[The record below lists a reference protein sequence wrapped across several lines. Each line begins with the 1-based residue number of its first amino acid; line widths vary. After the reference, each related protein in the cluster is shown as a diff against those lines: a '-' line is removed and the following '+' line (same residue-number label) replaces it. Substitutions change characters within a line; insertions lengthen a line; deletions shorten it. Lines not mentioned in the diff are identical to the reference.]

1 MCPFYDIISHMNY
14 KSKDLK
20 EMASAVRAW
29 ALYAIRTAAS
39 GHIGIVLGAADVVTV
54 VFANFLRRGRDRFV
68 MSAGHGSAL
77 LYSVLKLAGYDI
89 GDMESFRKV
98 GGLPGHPE
106 YGIDGVDATTGPL
119 GQGVGNAVGM
129 ALAAKVKNTD
139 SRVYCLCSDG
149 DLMEGVAQESIAFAG
164 RYKLNNLVLLWDDNG
179 VSIDGDAQ
187 TDMDMPARM
196 TAAGWRVMSV
206 DGHDFAQ
213 IGRALEGSKRS
224 DVPVF
229 IQCVT
234 QIGQGASVA
243 GTNKAHGFGVSDSE
257 LMQLVQKFIS
267 PCGDNLWR
275 NVAMEQLPVVG
286 TDVDYRLPHAV
297 LSDVPE
303 KISTRELSGMYLNS
317 LIQAGA
323 DIVGGSAD
331 LGGSTNVR
339 VSASRDIAAND
350 FSGNYINFGVREG
363 AMAAILNGM
372 ALSGMRVF
380 GSTFLVFSDYMRP
393 AMRLSALMGVPVV
406 YVLTHD
412 SVAVGEDGPTHQ
424 PIEQLPSLRMIPNM
438 NVFRPCNGAE
448 VIYAWR
454 RALTEKARPSCIV
467 LSRQKFKQYAT
478 PLGADLARGAYVV
491 RSANS
496 ARVRATIVAT
506 GGEVPLAIAVAEK
519 LGNGVQVV
527 SMPSVA
533 DFRAQSPEYKQQ
545 ILRGFVIAIEAAAS
559 APWFEFAD
567 AVVGIDR
574 FGLSGD
580 ADAVC
585 SALGFDVDA
594 IVADIESKLK

>member
-1 MCPFYDIISHMNY
+1 MNY
-14 KSKDLK
+14 NSKDLK
-20 EMASAVRAW
+20 EMANSVRAW
-29 ALYAIRTAAS
+29 ALHAIRNAGS
-39 GHIGIVLGAADVVTV
+39 GHIGVVLGAADIITV
-54 VFANFLRRGRDRFV
+54 VYANFLRRGRDRFV

-77 LYSVLKLAGYDI
+77 LYSVLKLVGYNV
-89 GDMESFRKV
+89 GDMETFRKI

-106 YGIDGVDATTGPL
+106 YGIDGVEATTGPL

-129 ALAAKVKNTD
+129 ALAEKINKTD
-139 SRVYCLCSDG
+139 AYVYCLCSDG
-149 DLMEGVAQESIAFAG
+149 DLMEGVAQEAIALAG
-164 RYKLNNLVLLWDDNG
+164 RYKLNNLVLMWDDNG
-179 VSIDGDAQ
+179 ISIDGRAL
-187 TDMDMPARM
+187 TDVDVPARM
-196 TAAGWRVMSV
+196 VAAGWKVLSV
-206 DGHDFAQ
+206 DGHDYVR
-213 IGRALEGSKRS
+213 INRALENAKKS

-229 IQCVT
+229 VQCKT
-234 QIGQGASVA
+234 EIGQGTSVA
-243 GTNKAHGFGVSDSE
+243 GTSKAHGFGVGDAE

-267 PCGDNLWR
+267 VCGDELWR
-275 NVAMEQLPVVG
+275 NVAMEQMPVVSG
-286 TDVDYRLPHAV
+286 ETKYELPHVALPAV
-297 LSDVPE
+297 AD
-303 KISTRELSGMYLNS
+303 KISTRELSGLYLDA
-317 LIQAGA
+317 LLRAGGNV
-323 DIVGGSAD
+323 IGGSAD
-331 LGGSTNVR
+331 LGGSTGVH
-339 VSASRDIAAND
+339 VDEMHDAAAND

-372 ALSGMRVF
+372 ALSGLRVF

-448 VIYAWR
+448 VVYAWR

-478 PLGADLARGAYVV
+478 PLGADLARGAYVI
-491 RSANS
+491 RPANS
-496 ARVRATIVAT
+496 ARVRATIIAT
-506 GGEVPLAIAVAEK
+506 GSEVPLAIAVAEK

-545 ILRGFVIAIEAAAS
+545 ILCGFVIAIEAAAS

-567 AVVGIDR
+567 AVVGVDG
-574 FGLSGD
+574 FGMSGPGD
-580 ADAVC
+580 AVY
-585 SALGFDVDA
+585 SQMGFDVDA
-594 IVADIESKLK
+594 IVRDIQSKIK

>member
-1 MCPFYDIISHMNY
+1 MNY
-14 KSKDLK
+14 NSKDLK
-20 EMASAVRAW
+20 EMANSVRAW
-29 ALYAIRTAAS
+29 ALHAIRNAGS
-39 GHIGIVLGAADVVTV
+39 GHIGVVLGAADIITV
-54 VFANFLRRGRDRFV
+54 VYANFLRRGRDRFV

-77 LYSVLKLAGYDI
+77 LYSVLKLAGYNV
-89 GDMESFRKV
+89 GDMETFRKI

-106 YGIDGVDATTGPL
+106 YGIDGVEATTGPL

-129 ALAAKVKNTD
+129 ALAEKINKTD
-139 SRVYCLCSDG
+139 ARVYCLCSDG
-149 DLMEGVAQESIAFAG
+149 DLMEGVAQEAIALAG
-164 RYKLNNLVLLWDDNG
+164 RYKLNNLVLMWDDNG
-179 VSIDGDAQ
+179 ISIDGRAL
-187 TDMDMPARM
+187 TDVDVPARM
-196 TAAGWRVMSV
+196 VAAGWKVLSV
-206 DGHDFAQ
+206 DGHDYVR
-213 IGRALEGSKRS
+213 INRALENAKKS

-229 IQCVT
+229 VQCKT
-234 QIGQGASVA
+234 EIGQGTSVA
-243 GTNKAHGFGVSDSE
+243 GTSKAHGFGVGDAE

-267 PCGDNLWR
+267 VCGDELWR
-275 NVAMEQLPVVG
+275 NVAMEQMPVVSG
-286 TDVDYRLPHAV
+286 ETKYELPHVALPAV
-297 LSDVPE
+297 AD
-303 KISTRELSGMYLNS
+303 KISTRELSGLYLDA
-317 LIQAGA
+317 LLRAGGNV
-323 DIVGGSAD
+323 IGGSAD
-331 LGGSTNVR
+331 LGGSTGVH
-339 VSASRDIAAND
+339 VDEMHDVAAND

-372 ALSGMRVF
+372 ALSGLRVF

-448 VIYAWR
+448 VVYAWR

-478 PLGADLARGAYVV
+478 PLGADLARGAYVI
-491 RSANS
+491 RPANS
-496 ARVRATIVAT
+496 ARVRATIIAT
-506 GGEVPLAIAVAEK
+506 GSEVPLAIAVAEK

-545 ILRGFVIAIEAAAS
+545 ILCGFVIAIEAAAS

-567 AVVGIDR
+567 AVVGVDG
-574 FGLSGD
+574 FGMSGPGD
-580 ADAVC
+580 AVY
-585 SALGFDVDA
+585 SQMGFDVDA
-594 IVADIESKLK
+594 IVRDIQSKIK

>member
-1 MCPFYDIISHMNY
+1 MNY
-14 KSKDLK
+14 NSKDLK
-20 EMASAVRAW
+20 EMANSVRAW
-29 ALYAIRTAAS
+29 ALHAIRNAGS
-39 GHIGIVLGAADVVTV
+39 GHIGVVLGAADIITV
-54 VFANFLRRGRDRFV
+54 VYANFLRRGRDRFV

-77 LYSVLKLAGYDI
+77 LYSVLKLVGYNV
-89 GDMESFRKV
+89 GDMETFRKI

-106 YGIDGVDATTGPL
+106 YGIDGVEATTGPL

-129 ALAAKVKNTD
+129 ALAEKINKTD
-139 SRVYCLCSDG
+139 ACVYCLCSDG
-149 DLMEGVAQESIAFAG
+149 DLMEGVAQEAIALAG
-164 RYKLNNLVLLWDDNG
+164 RYKLNNLVLMWDDNG
-179 VSIDGDAQ
+179 ISIDGRAL
-187 TDMDMPARM
+187 TDVDVPARM
-196 TAAGWRVMSV
+196 VAAGWKVLSV
-206 DGHDFAQ
+206 DGHDYVR
-213 IGRALEGSKRS
+213 INRALENAKKS

-229 IQCVT
+229 IQCKT
-234 QIGQGASVA
+234 EIGQGTSVA
-243 GTNKAHGFGVSDSE
+243 GTSKAHGFGVGDAE

-267 PCGDNLWR
+267 VCGDELWR
-275 NVAMEQLPVVG
+275 NVAMEQMPVVSG
-286 TDVDYRLPHAV
+286 ETKYELPHVALPAV
-297 LSDVPE
+297 AD
-303 KISTRELSGMYLNS
+303 KISTRELSGLYLDA
-317 LIQAGA
+317 LLRAGGNV
-323 DIVGGSAD
+323 IGGSAD
-331 LGGSTNVR
+331 LGGSTGVH
-339 VSASRDIAAND
+339 VDEMHDVAAND

-372 ALSGMRVF
+372 ALSGLRVF

-448 VIYAWR
+448 VVYAWR

-478 PLGADLARGAYVV
+478 PLGADLASGAYVI
-491 RSANS
+491 RPANS
-496 ARVRATIVAT
+496 ARVRATIIAT
-506 GGEVPLAIAVAEK
+506 GSEVPLAIAVAEK

-545 ILRGFVIAIEAAAS
+545 ILCGFVIAIEAAAS

-567 AVVGIDR
+567 AVVGVDG
-574 FGLSGD
+574 FGMSGPGD
-580 ADAVC
+580 AVY
-585 SALGFDVDA
+585 SQMGFDVDA
-594 IVADIESKLK
+594 IVHDIQSKIK

>member
-1 MCPFYDIISHMNY
+1 MNY
-14 KSKDLK
+14 NSKDLK
-20 EMASAVRAW
+20 EMANSVRAW
-29 ALYAIRTAAS
+29 ALHAIRNAGS
-39 GHIGIVLGAADVVTV
+39 GHIGVVLGAADIITV
-54 VFANFLRRGRDRFV
+54 VYANFLRRGRDRFV

-77 LYSVLKLAGYDI
+77 LYSVLKLVGYNV
-89 GDMESFRKV
+89 GDMETFRKI

-106 YGIDGVDATTGPL
+106 YGIDGVEATTGPL

-129 ALAAKVKNTD
+129 ALAEKINKTD
-139 SRVYCLCSDG
+139 ARVYCLCSDG
-149 DLMEGVAQESIAFAG
+149 DLMEGVAQEAIALAG

-179 VSIDGDAQ
+179 ISIDGRAL
-187 TDMDMPARM
+187 TDVDVPARM
-196 TAAGWRVMSV
+196 VAAGWKVLSV
-206 DGHDFAQ
+206 DGHDYVR
-213 IGRALEGSKRS
+213 INRALENAKKS

-229 IQCVT
+229 VQCKT
-234 QIGQGASVA
+234 EIGQGTSVA
-243 GTNKAHGFGVSDSE
+243 GTSKAHGFGVGDAE

-267 PCGDNLWR
+267 VCGDELWR
-275 NVAMEQLPVVG
+275 NVAMEQMPVVSG
-286 TDVDYRLPHAV
+286 ETKYELPHVALPAV
-297 LSDVPE
+297 AD
-303 KISTRELSGMYLNS
+303 KISTRELSGLYLDA
-317 LIQAGA
+317 LLRAGGNV
-323 DIVGGSAD
+323 IGGSAD
-331 LGGSTNVR
+331 LGGSTGVH
-339 VSASRDIAAND
+339 VDEMHDVAAND

-372 ALSGMRVF
+372 ALSGLRVF

-448 VIYAWR
+448 VVYAWR

-478 PLGADLARGAYVV
+478 PLGADLARGAYVI
-491 RSANS
+491 RPANS
-496 ARVRATIVAT
+496 ARVRATIIAT
-506 GGEVPLAIAVAEK
+506 GSEVPLAIAVAEK

-545 ILRGFVIAIEAAAS
+545 ILCGFVIAIEAAAS

-567 AVVGIDR
+567 AVVGVDG
-574 FGLSGD
+574 FGMSGPGD
-580 ADAVC
+580 AVY
-585 SALGFDVDA
+585 SQMGFDVDA
-594 IVADIESKLK
+594 IVRDIQSKIK